1 MGSRKGPQVGGTHVL
16 WGLASLWT
24 GLTFVAYFAYAPQLV
39 VDFFSGQAAAAA
51 YITVSFLTLSTYVAQ
66 A

>member
-1 MGSRKGPQVGGTHVL
+1 L
-16 WGLASLWT
+16 WLLASFWT

-51 YITVSFLTLSTYVAQ
+51 YITVSFLTLSTYVA
-66 A
+66 AA